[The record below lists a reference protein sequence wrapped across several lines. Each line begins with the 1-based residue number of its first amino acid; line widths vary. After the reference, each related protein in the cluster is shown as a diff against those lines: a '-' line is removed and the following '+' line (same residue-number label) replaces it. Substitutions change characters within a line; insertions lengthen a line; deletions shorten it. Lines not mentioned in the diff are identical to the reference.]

1 MKKGGNMSYKGISD
15 FRSDTVTRPTEEMLK
30 AMYNAEVGD
39 DVHGDD
45 PTVNQLEELAAE
57 KVGKEAALFVASGT
71 MGNTI
76 AMVLGAGEGKEV
88 ILEERCHILNFEAG
102 NISRIAHAVPRAL
115 PSNRGKIP
123 LDVIEQNIHTFLREH
138 MTQTKAITLENTHN
152 IWGGAVLGLDYI
164 EDVAA
169 LARKYNLYMHLDGA
183 RIFNASVALKID
195 VKEISKYFDSLMFC
209 LSKGLSAPIGS
220 ILTGSREFI
229 KEARFVRKYLGGGM
243 RQVGVI
249 AAAGIVA
256 IKKMI
261 HRLEQDHKR
270 ARQLVEKIA
279 DIKEIEVNAEEVE
292 TNMVMVKL
300 KGGDIDSDT
309 FLKKL
314 AAQKVLALPLN
325 AKVIR
330 IVTHKDI
337 DDNDIER
344 AAEAIRKVFL

>member
-1 MKKGGNMSYKGISD
+1 MSFKGISD
-15 FRSDTVTRPTEEMLK
+15 FRSDTVTRPTEEMRK

-45 PTVNQLEELAAE
+45 PTVNKLEELAAE
-57 KVGKEAALFVASGT
+57 KIGKEAALFVPSGT

-88 ILEERCHILNFEAG
+88 ILEEKCHILNFEAG

-123 LDVIEQNIHTFLREH
+123 LDLIEQNIHTYLREH
-138 MTQTKAITLENTHN
+138 ITQTKAIALENTHN

-164 EDVAA
+164 KEVAA
-169 LARKYNLYMHLDGA
+169 LAKKYSLYLHLDGA
-183 RIFNASVALKID
+183 RVFNASVALKID
-195 VKEISKYFDSLMFC
+195 VKEISKHFDSLMFC
-209 LSKGLSAPIGS
+209 LSKGLSAPVGS

-256 IKKMI
+256 MGKMI
-261 HRLEQDHKR
+261 DRLEEDHRRTKR
-270 ARQLVEKIA
+270 LVEKIA
-279 DIKEIEVNAEEVE
+279 DIKEIEVNPEEVK

-300 KGGDIDSDT
+300 NAIDMDSDT

-314 AAQKVLALPLN
+314 AAQKVLALPIN
-325 AKVIR
+325 SKVVR

-337 DDNDIER
+337 DDNDIDR
-344 AAEAIRKVFL
+344 AATAIRKIFL

>member
-1 MKKGGNMSYKGISD
+1 
-15 FRSDTVTRPTEEMLK
+15 
-30 AMYNAEVGD
+30 
-39 DVHGDD
+39 
-45 PTVNQLEELAAE
+45 
-57 KVGKEAALFVASGT
+57 
-71 MGNTI
+71 
-76 AMVLGAGEGKEV
+76 
-88 ILEERCHILNFEAG
+88 
-102 NISRIAHAVPRAL
+102 
-115 PSNRGKIP
+115 
-123 LDVIEQNIHTFLREH
+123 
-138 MTQTKAITLENTHN
+138 
-152 IWGGAVLGLDYI
+152 LGLDYI

-195 VKEISKYFDSLMFC
+195 VKEISKHFDSLMFC
-209 LSKGLSAPIGS
+209 LSKGLSAPVGS
-220 ILTGSREFI
+220 ILTGSKEFI

-256 IKKMI
+256 MEKMI
-261 HRLEQDHKR
+261 DRLEEDHRRTK
-270 ARQLVEKIA
+270 QLAEKIS
-279 DIKEIEVNAEEVE
+279 DIKEIEINPEEVE

-300 KGGDIDSDT
+300 NAVDMDSDT

-325 AKVIR
+325 SKVVR

-344 AAEAIRKVFL
+344 AAAAIRNVFL